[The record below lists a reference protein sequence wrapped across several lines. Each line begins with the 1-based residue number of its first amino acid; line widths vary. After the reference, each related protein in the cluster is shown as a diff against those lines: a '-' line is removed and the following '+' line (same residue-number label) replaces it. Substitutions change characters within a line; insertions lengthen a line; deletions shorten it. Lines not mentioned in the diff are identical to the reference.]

1 MGYLYAAAI
10 WQKNGRVAM
19 VCMIS
24 MHTCVH
30 WNVSHNAVY
39 SVDVFQQKRTE
50 TKAMISRNTGGPR
63 PISSAKRFPNRDGYP
78 KHDQGR
84 WEGN

>member
-1 MGYLYAAAI
+1 MGYLYAAAF

-30 WNVSHNAVY
+30 WNVSHNAAY
-39 SVDVFQQKRTE
+39 SLDVFQQKRTE

-63 PISSAKRFPNRDGYP
+63 PISSAKRFPSESG
-78 KHDQGR
+78 
-84 WEGN
+84 WLSEA